1 MPRFH
6 RLLFSINARILSAGL
21 AVVVLF
27 LLIAGLAL
35 DRAFQESARTAREE
49 RLEGELFML
58 MAAAE
63 LDPGGNLQISASAMN
78 EPRFALPGS
87 GLYAHIADVS
97 TNTVWQSRS
106 VLSLSVPF
114 ERALS
119 PGEQQFGER
128 LASDGRRYWV
138 VGHGVRWTE
147 GPNTVALTFSVAE
160 DMRAYNLQLG
170 RYRQTLWLWLAA
182 LGAGLLLSL
191 LALLRWGLRPLRQ
204 VAREVVEVQAGR
216 QQKISRNYPSE
227 IRLLTDNLNHLLGRE
242 RAQMQRY
249 RDALADLAHSLKT
262 PLAVLRGV
270 ANDPALLQQS
280 LPEQLER
287 MNHIVAYQLQRASTA
302 GAARFA
308 SALRLQPVIDK
319 TVASLR
325 KVYAQKGVQI
335 DAELPSALEW
345 KIDEGDLYELL
356 GNLLDNACKWSTH
369 RVLLQLQP
377 DSEQLLILV
386 GDDGPGVADPQAI
399 LKRGV
404 RADEQV
410 PGHGIGLAMISDIV
424 HAYGGELSIGRSA
437 LGGALFSVRLPV

>member
-1 MPRFH
+1 MPPFR
-6 RLLFSINARILSAGL
+6 RLLFSINARILFAGL
-21 AVVVLF
+21 TVVMLF

-35 DRAFQESARTAREE
+35 DRAFKESARTAREE

-58 MAAAE
+58 LAAAE
-63 LDPGGNLQISASAMN
+63 LDAGGNLVISPSALN
-78 EPRFALPGS
+78 EPRLGLPGS
-87 GLYAHIADVS
+87 GLYAQIADVS
-97 TNTVWQSRS
+97 TNALWQSRS
-106 VLSLSVPF
+106 VLNLKIPF
-114 ERALS
+114 ERALT
-119 PGEQQFGER
+119 PGEQLFGEK
-128 LASDGRRYWV
+128 LAEDGTRYWV

-147 GPNTVALTFSVAE
+147 GRNTVAMTFSVAE

-204 VAREVVEVQAGR
+204 VAREVAEVQAGR
-216 QQKISRNYPSE
+216 QQKISRDYPSE

-270 ANDPALLQQS
+270 ANDPDLLRHT

-308 SALRLQPVIDK
+308 TPLALRPIIDK
-319 TVASLR
+319 TAASLR
-325 KVYAQKGVQI
+325 KVYAQKHLLLEV
-335 DAELPSALEW
+335 DAPADLHW
-345 KIDEGDLYELL
+345 KIDEGDVYELL
-356 GNLLDNACKWSTH
+356 GNLLDNACKWCQQ
-369 RVLLQLQP
+369 RVSLQLSL
-377 DSEQLLILV
+377 DAEQLFIHV
-386 GDDGPGVADPQAI
+386 ADDGPGVAQPDVI

-410 PGHGIGLAMISDIV
+410 PGHGIGLAMIGDIV
-424 HAYGGELSIGRSA
+424 HAYGGELVIGRST
-437 LGGALFSVRLPV
+437 LGGALFSVRLPI

>member
-1 MPRFH
+1 MPQFH

-63 LDPGGNLQISASAMN
+63 LDADGSLHVSAQAMN
-78 EPRFALPGS
+78 EPRLGLPGS

-97 TNTVWQSRS
+97 THTMWQSGS
-106 VLSLSVPF
+106 VLSLNIPF

-128 LASDGRRYWV
+128 VAADGRRYWV
-138 VGHGVRWTE
+138 VGHGVLWSE

-204 VAREVVEVQAGR
+204 VAREVAEVQAGR
-216 QQKISRNYPSE
+216 QQKIGRNYPSE
-227 IRLLTDNLNHLLGRE
+227 IRLLTGTHVLLDVDG
-242 RAQMQRY
+242 
-249 RDALADLAHSLKT
+249 
-262 PLAVLRGV
+262 P
-270 ANDPALLQQS
+270 
-280 LPEQLER
+280 
-287 MNHIVAYQLQRASTA
+287 
-302 GAARFA
+302 
-308 SALRLQPVIDK
+308 K
-319 TVASLR
+319 TVSTLTVVVPFDNSINNVSLM
-325 KVYAQKGVQI
+325 AGL
-335 DAELPSALEW
+335 DA
-345 KIDEGDLYELL
+345 
-356 GNLLDNACKWSTH
+356 NC
-369 RVLLQLQP
+369 
-377 DSEQLLILV
+377 
-386 GDDGPGVADPQAI
+386 
-399 LKRGV
+399 
-404 RADEQV
+404 
-410 PGHGIGLAMISDIV
+410 
-424 HAYGGELSIGRSA
+424 
-437 LGGALFSVRLPV
+437 

>member
-1 MPRFH
+1 MLPFR
-6 RLLFSINARILSAGL
+6 RLLFSINARILFAGL

-35 DRAFQESARTAREE
+35 DRAFKESARTAREE
-49 RLEGELFML
+49 RLAGELFML
-58 MAAAE
+58 LAAAE
-63 LDPGGNLQISASAMN
+63 LDAGGNLIISPSALN
-78 EPRFALPGS
+78 EPRLGLPGS
-87 GLYAHIADVS
+87 GLYAQIADVS
-97 TNTVWQSRS
+97 TNALWQSRS
-106 VLSLSVPF
+106 VLTLKIPF
-114 ERALS
+114 ERALT
-119 PGEQQFGER
+119 PGEQLFGEKQ
-128 LASDGRRYWV
+128 AEDGRRYWV

-147 GPNTVALTFSVAE
+147 GHNTVAMTFSVAE

-182 LGAGLLLSL
+182 LGTGLLLSL

-204 VAREVVEVQAGR
+204 VAREVAEVQAGR
-216 QQKISRNYPSE
+216 QQKIGRDYPSE

-249 RDALADLAHSLKT
+249 RNALADLAHSLKT

-270 ANDPALLQQS
+270 ASDPELLRQT

-308 SALRLQPVIDK
+308 TPLAWRPIVDK
-319 TVASLR
+319 IAISLR
-325 KVYAQKGVQI
+325 KVYAQKDLLLEI
-335 DAELPSALEW
+335 DVPADLQW
-345 KIDEGDLYELL
+345 KIDEGDAYELL
-356 GNLLDNACKWSTH
+356 GNLLDNACKWCQQ
-369 RVLLQLQP
+369 RVSLQLLL
-377 DSEQLLILV
+377 DAEQLFIHV
-386 GDDGPGVADPQAI
+386 ADDGPGVAQPDAI

-410 PGHGIGLAMISDIV
+410 PGHGIGLAMIGDIV
-424 HAYGGELSIGRSA
+424 HAYGGELLISRSA

>member
-21 AVVVLF
+21 AVVILF

-63 LDPGGNLQISASAMN
+63 LDGGGNLQISAQAMN
-78 EPRFALPGS
+78 EPRLGLPGS

-97 TNTVWQSRS
+97 TNTLWQSRS

-128 LASDGRRYWV
+128 VAADGRRYWV
-138 VGHGVRWTE
+138 VGHGVRWSE

-204 VAREVVEVQAGR
+204 VAREVTEVQAGR
-216 QQKISRNYPSE
+216 QQKIGRNYPSE

-270 ANDPALLQQS
+270 ANDPELLQQS

-308 SALRLQPVIDK
+308 SALPLRPIIDK
-319 TVASLR
+319 TVTSLR

-335 DAELPSALEW
+335 DVDLPTAVEW

-356 GNLLDNACKWSTH
+356 GNLLDNACKWCTR
-369 RVLLQLQP
+369 RVMLQLQP

-386 GDDGPGVADPQAI
+386 GDDGPGVADPQAV

-424 HAYGGELSIGRSA
+424 HAYGGELSISRSL
-437 LGGALFSVRLPV
+437 LGGALFSVRLPA